1 MANPYPSLPPN
12 VPANL
17 IDRETQF
24 SPYDS
29 RIDIS
34 IPASSQS
41 SFQSQASIPSL
52 TSTVRS
58 QHHFTLKSGRGSSRP
73 WLTLMLSSRSPRPRY
88 LPMYIGKDDIT
99 GTVELDLPRPE
110 SIRQVTVSVCVVSL
124 PLIIRTSQLPYNP
137 VVQGRG
143 YSSHPRTKCFS

>member
-12 VPANL
+12 VAASL
-17 IDRETQF
+17 VDRETPF

-41 SFQSQASIPSL
+41 SFQSQASLPSL

-58 QHHFTLKSGRGSSRP
+58 QHYYTLKSGRGSNRP
-73 WLTLMLSSRSPRPRY
+73 WLTLILSSRSPRPRY
-88 LPMYIGKDDIT
+88 LPMYIGKDDVS
-99 GTVELDLPRPE
+99 GSVELDLPKPE
-110 SIRQVTVSVCVVSL
+110 NIRQVTVTVCVVSL
-124 PLIIRTSQLPYNP
+124 FLIICTSQLPYSP
-137 VVQGRG
+137 IAQGRDH
-143 YSSHPRTKCFS
+143 SSHTRAKCFS